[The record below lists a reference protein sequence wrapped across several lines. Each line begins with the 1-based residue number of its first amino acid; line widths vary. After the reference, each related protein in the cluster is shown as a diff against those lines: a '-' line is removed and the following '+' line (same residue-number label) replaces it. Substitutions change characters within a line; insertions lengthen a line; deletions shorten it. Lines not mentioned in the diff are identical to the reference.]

1 MRRLRVLIEL
11 MGLGGS
17 VRSGSMTYLA
27 TLIVVYMTQMET
39 QAELT
44 VQAAGY
50 EQMTATCLPWGNCD
64 WVARS
69 KTTGAWEQGLI
80 SCGLFTLDCTVARP

>member
-1 MRRLRVLIEL
+1 MSYFAGLLI
-11 MGLGGS
+11 M
-17 VRSGSMTYLA
+17 YF
-27 TLIVVYMTQMET
+27 TQMET

-50 EQMTATCLPWGNCD
+50 EQMTATCAPWGACE

-69 KTTGAWEQGLI
+69 KATGAWERGVVD
-80 SCGLFTLDCTVARP
+80 CGMFTLDCEVER

>member
-1 MRRLRVLIEL
+1 MR
-11 MGLGGS
+11 
-17 VRSGSMTYLA
+17 YLA
-27 TLIVVYMTQMET
+27 TFFLAYMTQMET

-50 EQMTATCLPWGNCD
+50 EQMTATCRPWGTCG

-69 KTTGAWEQGLI
+69 KTNGAWEQGLV
-80 SCGLFTLDCTVARP
+80 SCGILTLDCTTAGR